1 MYYHVGSVRNTKLN
15 CPKCLMVIIFQIKV
29 TSAQEFQSVMFK
41 IFTYPRDIVR
51 LRPYWLGFN
60 WRVEFFPG
68 HHFLKET
75 DKLEKVQRGRT
86 NIIKGLENQ
95 PCEGRL

>member
-1 MYYHVGSVRNTKLN
+1 
-15 CPKCLMVIIFQIKV
+15 MVIIFQIKV

-41 IFTYPRDIVR
+41 IFTYPQDIGR

-75 DKLEKVQRGRT
+75 NWRMFRGEEQT
-86 NIIKGLENQ
+86 
-95 PCEGRL
+95 